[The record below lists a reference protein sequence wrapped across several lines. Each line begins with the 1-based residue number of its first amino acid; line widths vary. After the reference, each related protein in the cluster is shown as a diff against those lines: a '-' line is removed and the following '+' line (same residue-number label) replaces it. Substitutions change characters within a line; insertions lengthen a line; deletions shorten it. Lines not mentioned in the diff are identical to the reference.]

1 MPNNCKLCGVG
12 CLYLLMAPL
21 GRDVAMRMIYFEIYE
36 DLRDKILEGT
46 YPYQTFIPSETKL
59 VSMYECSHNTLRKA
73 ISVLMLHGFVQPI
86 RGKGVLVIYRPE
98 RRANFVLGDIET
110 FKEAAARNGLDATTR
125 VHVFQRIVASARVAE
140 ATGFAAGDK
149 LWHLERVRVL
159 EGKALIRD
167 KSYFLASALP
177 GLTASIAEDSVY
189 AYAEDVLGMK
199 IVTSKRVVTLDYVMA
214 EDRAVMDLLD
224 FDMLAVVS
232 NRTFNEQG
240 VMFESTQSR
249 HRPDY
254 FMFNNTAVR
263 GY

>member
-1 MPNNCKLCGVG
+1 
-12 CLYLLMAPL
+12 
-21 GRDVAMRMIYFEIYE
+21 MIYYEIYE
-36 DLRDKILEGT
+36 DLRDKILEGV
-46 YPYQTFIPSETKL
+46 YPYQTFIPSESKL
-59 VSMYECSHNTLRKA
+59 ASAYECSHNTLRRA

-110 FKEAAARNGLDATTR
+110 FKEAAARNGLNASTR
-125 VHVFQRIVASARVAE
+125 IHVFNKHVVASQALAH
-140 ATGFAAGDK
+140 ATGFSEGDE
-149 LWHLERVRVL
+149 LIHLERVRVFG
-159 EGKALIRD
+159 GKALIRD

-177 GLTASIAEDSVY
+177 GLTPQIAEDSVY
-189 AYAEDVLGMK
+189 AYAEGVLGMR
-199 IVTSKRVVTLDYVMA
+199 IATSKRVVTVDYATA

-224 FDMLAVVS
+224 FNMLAVVQ
-232 NRTFNEQG
+232 NHTFNEQG

-254 FMFNNTAVR
+254 FTFHDTAVR